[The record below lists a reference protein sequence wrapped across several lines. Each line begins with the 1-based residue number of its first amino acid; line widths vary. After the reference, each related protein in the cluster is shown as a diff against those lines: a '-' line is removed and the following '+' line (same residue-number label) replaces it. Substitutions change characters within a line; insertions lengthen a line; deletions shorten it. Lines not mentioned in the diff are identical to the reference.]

1 MAKVLKV
8 SRPHRLRR
16 VVLLCCT
23 FARNLAFYRAGQREQ
38 HRLLFDRRH
47 AGANFWRV
55 VNGNCIDIC
64 VLEWCKLFA
73 DETADHHWGR
83 IVTDPATFKQAL
95 LTQLG
100 IDEVAFKREIKE
112 MRHYRDKFVAHLD
125 SEPVMTIPRLD
136 RAKQSVWFYHAHIVG
151 REANEGDLTGL
162 PMDLDAGY
170 AQAEEEA
177 ATVYRAGITGFT
189 VQR

>member
-1 MAKVLKV
+1 M
-8 SRPHRLRR
+8 SRRRQLRR
-16 VVLLCCT
+16 VVVLCRA
-23 FARNLAFYRAGQREQ
+23 FAWNLAFYRAGQREQ
-38 HRLLFDRRH
+38 HKFLFDRRH

-73 DETADHHWGR
+73 DEKADHHWGR

-100 IDEVAFKREIKE
+100 INEVALKREIE
-112 MRHYRDKFVAHLD
+112 EIRHYRDKFVAHLD

-151 REANEGDLTGL
+151 LEANKGDLTGL
-162 PMDLDAGY
+162 PMDLDAAY